1 MIRAVFFDSNTN
13 DLMEM
18 INPARTYVTFDRKE
32 VPQILDIVENSSKE
46 GLYVAGFVSYEAAS
60 SFDLAL
66 KHHQLKDTPLAWFTE
81 FRATRP
87 FELTENDDAI
97 ELSRVTEGEDF
108 ISSVLRIKDFLER
121 GDVYQV
127 NLTQKLGGD
136 LKNSTTD
143 IFSRLVRTQPSPYAM
158 LLESDDFSICSA
170 SPELFFSKIGKTIEM
185 QPMKGTR
192 ERGRFREEDQK
203 NKEDLKAS
211 EKDRAENLMIL
222 DMVRNDLGKICL
234 PGSLNTPKLFELHSF
249 PTVWQ
254 QTSSVVGETV
264 CSLAEIFS
272 SVFPCA
278 SVTGAPKVRAMEIIA
293 ELEQHPRGV
302 YTGAMGYLKPG
313 GETLFNVSIRTMYID
328 KVKKSATY
336 GIGSGIVWDS
346 DPEAELAESLAKA
359 KILNFPS
366 LPFELFETMK
376 YTPREGIYLIEEH
389 FDRIKSSAIR
399 FNYRFDENQARAL
412 LSEIESDKSLKIR
425 LIVNKEGDPK
435 LEILPLSASR
445 KEVKLKLAKNPVDSR
460 NIFLFHKTTN
470 REVYDKAK
478 KEVYDCD
485 DVLLF
490 NESGQITETSIAN
503 IFLEKQGSLYTPP
516 IECGLLPGTLRAS
529 MLKKKEVNEKILSLG
544 DFLIADRIFVGNSVR
559 GLQLANLIK

>member
-1 MIRAVFFDSNTN
+1 MIRAVFFDSKTN

-127 NLTQKLGGD
+127 NLTQKLSGD

-170 SPELFFSKIGKTIEM
+170 SPELFFSKRGKTIEM

-192 ERGRFREEDQK
+192 ERGRFNEEDQK

-490 NESGQITETSIAN
+490 NESGQITGSSIAN

-516 IECGLLPGTLRAS
+516 VECGLLPGTLRAS

>member
-1 MIRAVFFDSNTN
+1 MHGDPV
-13 DLMEM
+13 
-18 INPARTYVTFDRKE
+18 
-32 VPQILDIVENSSKE
+32 NS
-46 GLYVAGFVSYEAAS
+46 A
-60 SFDLAL
+60 
-66 KHHQLKDTPLAWFTE
+66 
-81 FRATRP
+81 
-87 FELTENDDAI
+87 
-97 ELSRVTEGEDF
+97 
-108 ISSVLRIKDFLER
+108 
-121 GDVYQV
+121 
-127 NLTQKLGGD
+127 
-136 LKNSTTD
+136 TD
-143 IFSRLVRTQPSPYAM
+143 IFSKLVRTQPSPYAM

-170 SPELFFSKIGKTIEM
+170 SPELFFSKRGKIIEM

-192 ERGRFREEDQK
+192 ERGRFNEEDQK

-222 DMVRNDLGKICL
+222 DMVRNDLGKVCL
-234 PGSLNTPKLFELHSF
+234 PGSLSIPKLFELHSF

-254 QTSSVVGETV
+254 QTSSVVGKTV
-264 CSLAEIFS
+264 CSLAQIFS

-278 SVTGAPKVRAMEIIA
+278 SVTGAPKVRAMEIIS
-293 ELEQHPRGV
+293 ELEQYPRGV

-328 KVKKSATY
+328 KVKNSATY

-346 DPEAELAESLAKA
+346 DPEAELAETLAKA
-359 KILNFPS
+359 KILKFPS
-366 LPFELFETMK
+366 TPFELFETMR

-399 FNYRFDENQARAL
+399 FSYRFDENQAMAL
-412 LSEIESDKSLKIR
+412 LSEIDNDKPLMIR
-425 LIVNKEGDPK
+425 LIVNSNGDPR
-435 LEILPLSASR
+435 LEILPLSISR
-445 KEVKLKLAKNPVDSR
+445 KEIKLKLAKHPVDSS

-470 REVYDKAK
+470 REIYDRAN
-478 KEVYDCD
+478 KEVFDCD

-503 IFLEKQGSLYTPP
+503 IFLEKEGSLFTPP
-516 IECGLLPGTLRAS
+516 VECGLLPGTLRAS
-529 MLKKKEVNEKILSLG
+529 MLKKKEVNEKILSLD

>member
-1 MIRAVFFDSNTN
+1 MIRAVFFDSKTN
-13 DLMEM
+13 NLMEM

-170 SPELFFSKIGKTIEM
+170 SPELFFSKRGKTIEM

-389 FDRIKSSAIR
+389 FDRIKSSATR

-516 IECGLLPGTLRAS
+516 VECGLLPGTLRAS

-559 GLQLANLIK
+559 GLQQANLIK

>member
-1 MIRAVFFDSNTN
+1 MIRAIFFDSNMN
-13 DLMEM
+13 SWMEM
-18 INPARTYVTFDRKE
+18 INPVQTYVACDRKD
-32 VPQILDIVENSSKE
+32 VPEILDIVDNSSKE

-60 SFDLAL
+60 SFDSAL
-66 KHHQLKDTPLAWFTE
+66 KHQEPNDIPLAWFTE
-81 FRATRP
+81 FRATSP

-97 ELSRVTEGEDF
+97 ELFPVTDGESF
-108 ISSVLRIKDFLER
+108 MGSVSRIKDFLES

-127 NLTQKLGGD
+127 NLTQKLRGD
-136 LKNSTTD
+136 LKNSATD
-143 IFSRLVRTQPSPYAM
+143 IFSRLVRNQPSPYAM

-170 SPELFFSKIGKTIEM
+170 SPELFFSKRGKVIEM

-192 ERGRFREEDQK
+192 ERGRFNEEDQK
-203 NKEDLKAS
+203 NKEDLKTS

-222 DMVRNDLGKICL
+222 DMVRNDLGKVCL
-234 PGSLNTPKLFELHSF
+234 PGSVSTPKLFELHGF

-293 ELEQHPRGV
+293 ELEQYPRGV

-328 KVKKSATY
+328 KVKSSATY

-366 LPFELFETMK
+366 NLFELFETMK

-389 FDRIKSSAIR
+389 FDRIKKSAFR
-399 FNYRFDENQARAL
+399 FDRGFDENQARAL
-412 LSEIESDKSLKIR
+412 LSEIDNDKPLKVR
-425 LIVNKEGDPK
+425 LIVNRNGEPR
-435 LEILPLSASR
+435 LEILPLGIF
-445 KEVKLKLAKNPVDSR
+445 KNEIKLKLAKYPVDSS

-470 REVYDKAK
+470 REIYDRAK
-478 KEVYDCD
+478 KEVFDCD

-490 NESGQITETSIAN
+490 NEKGQITETSTAN
-503 IFLEKQGSLYTPP
+503 IFLEKEGSLFTPTV
-516 IECGLLPGTLRAS
+516 ECGLLPGTLRAY
-529 MLKKKEVNEKILSLG
+529 MLNKKAVSEKILTL
-544 DFLIADRIFVGNSVR
+544 DDLLIADRIFVGNSVR
-559 GLQLANLIK
+559 GLKLANLIK

>member
-66 KHHQLKDTPLAWFTE
+66 KHQQLQDTPLAWFTE

-170 SPELFFSKIGKTIEM
+170 SPELFFSKRGKTIEM

-192 ERGRFREEDQK
+192 ERGRFKEEDQK

-222 DMVRNDLGKICL
+222 DMVRNDLGKVCL
-234 PGSLNTPKLFELHSF
+234 PGSLSTPKLFELHSF

-412 LSEIESDKSLKIR
+412 LSEIESDKPLKIR

-445 KEVKLKLAKNPVDSR
+445 KEVKLKLAKYPVDSR

-516 IECGLLPGTLRAS
+516 VECGLLPGTLRAS

>member
-1 MIRAVFFDSNTN
+1 
-13 DLMEM
+13 
-18 INPARTYVTFDRKE
+18 
-32 VPQILDIVENSSKE
+32 
-46 GLYVAGFVSYEAAS
+46 
-60 SFDLAL
+60 
-66 KHHQLKDTPLAWFTE
+66 
-81 FRATRP
+81 
-87 FELTENDDAI
+87 
-97 ELSRVTEGEDF
+97 
-108 ISSVLRIKDFLER
+108 
-121 GDVYQV
+121 
-127 NLTQKLGGD
+127 
-136 LKNSTTD
+136 
-143 IFSRLVRTQPSPYAM
+143 
-158 LLESDDFSICSA
+158 
-170 SPELFFSKIGKTIEM
+170 
-185 QPMKGTR
+185 
-192 ERGRFREEDQK
+192 
-203 NKEDLKAS
+203 
-211 EKDRAENLMIL
+211 
-222 DMVRNDLGKICL
+222 
-234 PGSLNTPKLFELHSF
+234 
-249 PTVWQ
+249 
-254 QTSSVVGETV
+254 
-264 CSLAEIFS
+264 
-272 SVFPCA
+272 
-278 SVTGAPKVRAMEIIA
+278 MEIIA

-445 KEVKLKLAKNPVDSR
+445 KEVKLKLAKYPVDSR

-516 IECGLLPGTLRAS
+516 VECGLLPGTLRAS

>member
-1 MIRAVFFDSNTN
+1 MIRAVFFDSNKN
-13 DLMEM
+13 NLMEM

-60 SFDLAL
+60 SFDPAL
-66 KHHQLKDTPLAWFTE
+66 KHQELHDTPLAWFTE

-127 NLTQKLGGD
+127 NLTQKLGGYS
-136 LKNSTTD
+136 KNSTTD
-143 IFSRLVRTQPSPYAM
+143 IFSKLVRTQPSPYAM

-170 SPELFFSKIGKTIEM
+170 SPELFFSKRGKIIEM

-192 ERGRFREEDQK
+192 ERGRFNEEDQK

-222 DMVRNDLGKICL
+222 DMVRNDLGKVCL
-234 PGSLNTPKLFELHSF
+234 PGSLSTPKLFELHSF

-254 QTSSVVGETV
+254 QTSSVLGETV

-313 GETLFNVSIRTMYID
+313 GDALFNVSIRTMYID
-328 KVKKSATY
+328 KVKNNATY

-366 LPFELFETMK
+366 LPFELFE
-376 YTPREGIYLIEEH
+376 
-389 FDRIKSSAIR
+389 
-399 FNYRFDENQARAL
+399 
-412 LSEIESDKSLKIR
+412 
-425 LIVNKEGDPK
+425 
-435 LEILPLSASR
+435 
-445 KEVKLKLAKNPVDSR
+445 NPIS
-460 NIFLFHKTTN
+460 
-470 REVYDKAK
+470 
-478 KEVYDCD
+478 
-485 DVLLF
+485 
-490 NESGQITETSIAN
+490 
-503 IFLEKQGSLYTPP
+503 
-516 IECGLLPGTLRAS
+516 
-529 MLKKKEVNEKILSLG
+529 
-544 DFLIADRIFVGNSVR
+544 
-559 GLQLANLIK
+559 

>member
-1 MIRAVFFDSNTN
+1 M
-13 DLMEM
+13 
-18 INPARTYVTFDRKE
+18 
-32 VPQILDIVENSSKE
+32 
-46 GLYVAGFVSYEAAS
+46 
-60 SFDLAL
+60 
-66 KHHQLKDTPLAWFTE
+66 
-81 FRATRP
+81 
-87 FELTENDDAI
+87 
-97 ELSRVTEGEDF
+97 
-108 ISSVLRIKDFLER
+108 
-121 GDVYQV
+121 
-127 NLTQKLGGD
+127 
-136 LKNSTTD
+136 KNSTTD

-170 SPELFFSKIGKTIEM
+170 SPELFFSKRGKIIEM

-192 ERGRFREEDQK
+192 ERGRFNEEDQK

-222 DMVRNDLGKICL
+222 DMVRNDLGKVCL
-234 PGSLNTPKLFELHSF
+234 PGSLSTPKLFELHSF

-516 IECGLLPGTLRAS
+516 VECGLLPGTLRAS

>member
-66 KHHQLKDTPLAWFTE
+66 KHQQLQDTPLAWFTE

-170 SPELFFSKIGKTIEM
+170 SPELFFSKRGKTIEM

-389 FDRIKSSAIR
+389 FDRIKSSATR

-412 LSEIESDKSLKIR
+412 LSEIESDKPLKIR

-445 KEVKLKLAKNPVDSR
+445 KEVKLKLAKYPVDSR

-516 IECGLLPGTLRAS
+516 VECGLLPGTLRAS